1 MVGAFLVGFVVAW
14 AIFSGGGGVNSEVMS
29 DKEMED
35 GEKLAS
41 LASAMSGENS
51 ITVSDQEASNTV
63 TLDEVVFENDAW
75 VAIHEERDGGPGNV
89 LGAAWFP
96 AGKNIDAKVELLRGT
111 KEGNTYYAM
120 LHEDV
125 GADHKFDTKIDK
137 TILGD
142 DGKPVMVEFMA
153 VAKVNVVQ

>member
-1 MVGAFLVGFVVAW
+1 MIGAFLVGFVIAW
-14 AIFSGGGGVNSEVMS
+14 AIFSGGGMESEVMNGTETKS
-29 DKEMED
+29 EEEGM
-35 GEKLAS
+35 AS
-41 LASAMSGENS
+41 VTSSMSGKNS
-51 ITVSDQEASNTV
+51 ISVSDQKASNTLI
-63 TLDEVVFENDAW
+63 LDEVIFEEDAW
-75 VAIHEERDGGPGNV
+75 VAIHEDRDGLPGNV

-96 AGKNIDAKVELLRGT
+96 AGTNTRVKVELLRGT

-142 DGKPVMVEFMA
+142 DGKPVMVEFKA
-153 VAKVNVVQ
+153 LAEVNIVQ